1 MKNRPLTPAIELCT
15 FAVDCINKTAPST
28 LKKTPYKMI
37 RTSNIR
43 NGSINTSDVRYV
55 TKETFE
61 RWTKRSRQAFGDV
74 ILTREAP
81 VGEVGRVT
89 FTEED
94 HIFLGQRLF
103 HYRPDPKKTDWN
115 YFAYAL
121 KSKEVQDRIH
131 GKSFGSTVPHIKVGD
146 AENLLIPTPPLS
158 EQRKIGHILSSY
170 DDLITTNQR
179 RIALLEEAARLI
191 YREWFVNLRFPV
203 HNSTK
208 TRNKSPEGWNTVPL
222 SEIADFVNGFAFK
235 PEHQNPTGLPIVKIP
250 ELRDGISEKTPRNPG
265 TNIPIKNHITTG
277 DIIFSWSATLLVN
290 EWADGPALLN
300 QHLFKVIPKKLSHKR
315 FIRFSIENAIPFLLE
330 NSVGTTMQHIRRSS
344 LDKHTINLPNDKVIN
359 EFTSLVNPMID
370 LSLALQT
377 ANRQLATAR
386 DLLLPKLMSGQIDV
400 SNIRLPDEDV
410 VT

>member
-1 MKNRPLTPAIELCT
+1 MTWH
-15 FAVDCINKTAPST
+15 TA
-28 LKKTPYKMI
+28 L
-37 RTSNIR
+37 
-43 NGSINTSDVRYV
+43 
-55 TKETFE
+55 
-61 RWTKRSRQAFGDV
+61 
-74 ILTREAP
+74 
-81 VGEVGRVT
+81 
-89 FTEED
+89 
-94 HIFLGQRLF
+94 
-103 HYRPDPKKTDWN
+103 
-115 YFAYAL
+115 
-121 KSKEVQDRIH
+121 
-131 GKSFGSTVPHIKVGD
+131 
-146 AENLLIPTPPLS
+146 LS
-158 EQRKIGHILSSY
+158 EVADLSLGKMLDKAKNKGEASPYLANINVRWGNFDLEDLRTMRFEAHEVERYSLKAGDIVMCEGGEHGRCALWSDQNKKMMLQKALHRIRPKQQINSTYLYYYFLNTGKHNGFAPYFTGATIKHLPREQLSKIPIRFPCKTLQKKIGATLSSY
-170 DDLITTNQR
+170 DNLIATNQR

-191 YREWFVNLRFPV
+191 YREWFVHMRFPEQ
-203 HNSTK
+203 NSTR
-208 TRNKSPEGWNTVPL
+208 TRDQATDDWNKIPL

-235 PEHQNPTGLPIVKIP
+235 PEHQKPIGLPIVKIP
-250 ELRDGISEKTPRNPG
+250 ELRDGISGKTPRNPG
-265 TNIPIKNHITTG
+265 TDIPIKNHITTG

-344 LDKHTINLPNDKVIN
+344 LDKHTINLPNDKLIN
-359 EFTSLVNPMID
+359 EFTSLVDPMID

>member
-1 MKNRPLTPAIELCT
+1 MCEGGEPGRCALWRGHHHRMMLQKALHRIRPAPQTADSTYLYYYFLNTGKQNG
-15 FAVDCINKTAPST
+15 FAPYFTGATIKHLPKEQLAKFPIRLPS
-28 LKKTPYKMI
+28 L
-37 RTSNIR
+37 S
-43 NGSINTSDVRYV
+43 
-55 TKETFE
+55 
-61 RWTKRSRQAFGDV
+61 QQ
-74 ILTREAP
+74 
-81 VGEVGRVT
+81 
-89 FTEED
+89 
-94 HIFLGQRLF
+94 QR
-103 HYRPDPKKTDWN
+103 
-115 YFAYAL
+115 
-121 KSKEVQDRIH
+121 I
-131 GKSFGSTVPHIKVGD
+131 GK
-146 AENLLIPTPPLS
+146 A
-158 EQRKIGHILSSY
+158 LSSY
-170 DDLITTNQR
+170 DNLITTNQQ

-191 YREWFVNLRFPV
+191 YREWFVNLRFPG

-208 TRNKSPEGWNTVPL
+208 TRNKFPEDWNTAPL

-250 ELRDGISEKTPRNPG
+250 ELRDGINEKTPRNLG